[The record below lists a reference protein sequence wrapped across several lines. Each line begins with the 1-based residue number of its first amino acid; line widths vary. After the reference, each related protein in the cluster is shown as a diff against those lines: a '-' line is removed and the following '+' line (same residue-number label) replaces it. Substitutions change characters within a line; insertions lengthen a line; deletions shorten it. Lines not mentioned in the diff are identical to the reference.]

1 VGTALT
7 APPAHR
13 GPRRPRRGPTVIVSG
28 TIQVLLGVLGVARL
42 MRFVPRSVMVGF
54 VNALAILNKG
64 KHVTIVGMNDA
75 SAERHERLAGH
86 LGGGH

>member
-1 VGTALT
+1 
-7 APPAHR
+7 
-13 GPRRPRRGPTVIVSG
+13 
-28 TIQVLLGVLGVARL
+28 
-42 MRFVPRSVMVGF
+42 MVGF